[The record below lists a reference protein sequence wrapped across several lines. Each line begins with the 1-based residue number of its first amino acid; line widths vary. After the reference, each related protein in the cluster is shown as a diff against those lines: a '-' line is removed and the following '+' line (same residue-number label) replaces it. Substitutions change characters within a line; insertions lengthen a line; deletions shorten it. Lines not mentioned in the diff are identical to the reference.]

1 MACHLDASCQQYLRT
16 VAHKRW
22 VSSPYQPLA
31 FSVGT
36 ICSVDLL
43 LELAPASILCSCP
56 CSFHTIINDAS
67 KFVDLIPFSSF
78 LGEIDIMEARGN
90 GPSYP
95 NQYVLFPFLSNFHRI
110 YPPQI
115 VSLIFIPLFQSDMNR
130 GSNYVRGSLNWGP
143 LTWLN
148 AVYKTFGWWSIRR
161 GSYDEAFH
169 TYVLEWDK
177 DFMYVFF
184 SFPLFKDAL
193 PILFLFS
200 FSLAKADLRRH
211 ASSSFTWIKNEHTL
225 LSTRRIPRSCSEWF
239 WSYHS
244 GESLVRRK
252 YIGSLWSMSV
262 APPLFL
268 LCIEASRC
276 LRGCFVLL
284 PLYHVAFYLILNV
297 AVGGTNGWF
306 PDGPEKPWL
315 DGSMSQSFFSL
326 FF

>member
-115 VSLIFIPLFQSDMNR
+115 VSLIFVPLFQSDMNR

-193 PILFLFS
+193 PILFYFH
-200 FSLAKADLRRH
+200 F
-211 ASSSFTWIKNEHTL
+211 
-225 LSTRRIPRSCSEWF
+225 LSQRRIYVDTRLHHLLELKMNIPFFQRGEFPGVVQNGSEAIILENP
-239 WSYHS
+239 WS
-244 GESLVRRK
+244 G
-252 YIGSLWSMSV
+252 GSTS
-262 APPLFL
+262 APFDQCQFPSHC